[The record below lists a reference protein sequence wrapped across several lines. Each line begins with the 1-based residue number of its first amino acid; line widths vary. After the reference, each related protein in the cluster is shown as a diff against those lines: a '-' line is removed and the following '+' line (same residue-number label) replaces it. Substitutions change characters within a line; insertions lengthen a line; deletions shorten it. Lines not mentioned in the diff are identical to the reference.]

1 MDTRDLQ
8 IISILQDDGK
18 STNLTIARSI
28 DTSEETVR
36 RRRETLLGSGDMRI
50 VCIPDPS
57 LLGYGTQAL
66 IGLSVDLASVDAVAA
81 ELAGID
87 EITWVSITTGL
98 YDILIWVVTR
108 STATLK
114 TLLGEQIGAVTGVLR
129 SETFVCLENRKERHG
144 VKV

>member
-1 MDTRDLQ
+1 MDTRDIR

-18 STNLTIARSI
+18 STNLKIAKAI
-28 DTSEETVR
+28 NTSEETVR
-36 RRRETLLGSGDMRI
+36 RRRERLLGSGDMRI

-66 IGLSVDLASVDAVAA
+66 IGLSADVASVDAVAV

-87 EITWVSITTGL
+87 EVTWVAITTGL
-98 YDILIWVVTR
+98 YDIMIWVVTR

-114 TLLGEQIGAVTGVLR
+114 TLLGERIGAIKGVQR
-129 SETFVCLENRKERHG
+129 SETFVSLKHRKESYG